1 MERTVR
7 VPAPLGADRI
17 SVFCTQLALI
27 QKAGIGAE
35 EGVSLLESDTGGP
48 LEKELLAQVREKL
61 SKSMP
66 LSEALAETGAF
77 PDYLIRMVEIGQA
90 SGRLEEV
97 LSALSA
103 YYRRES
109 ATRSAIRRAVAYPC
123 LMAVLIALVFLI
135 LMARVLPVFR
145 QVFAGLGMT
154 LSPAASALLRLGSAS
169 QAMATVLSV
178 LLILGAPA
186 VFFLSRSR
194 RGAAL
199 LQKLGRRLPGSGAS
213 GRAVARSRFASAMAL
228 MLSSGLPIDE
238 AMDRTARLLEGSPL
252 EAQLRAAQERM
263 SAGESFP
270 RAVEAAGI
278 LDALSSGLLSAG
290 SRAGATEEAMRELAA
305 RCREEADARLALLL
319 GRFEYALVLILCF
332 SVGFVLLSV
341 MLPLLG
347 AMSAIGA

>member
-1 MERTVR
+1 MERTFR
-7 VPAPLGADRI
+7 TPAPLDADRI
-17 SVFCTQLALI
+17 SVFCAQLALM

-35 EGVSLLESDTGGP
+35 EGVSLLESDAGGP
-48 LEKELLAQVREKL
+48 LEKGLLAQVREKL
-61 SKSMP
+61 SKGMP
-66 LSEALAETGAF
+66 LSEALAETGVF
-77 PDYLIRMVEIGQA
+77 PDYLVRMVEIGQA

-109 ATRSAIRRAVAYPC
+109 ATQSAIRRAVAYPC

-145 QVFAGLGMT
+145 QVFEALGMT
-154 LSPAASALLRLGSAS
+154 FSPVAAAMLRFGSAS
-169 QAMATVLSV
+169 QTAATVLSLLLV
-178 LLILGAPA
+178 LCALVL
-186 VFFLSRSR
+186 FFLYRSR
-194 RGAAL
+194 RGAAVA
-199 LQKLGRRLPGSGAS
+199 QKLGYALFGNAAS
-213 GRAVARSRFASAMAL
+213 GRAVARSRFSSAMAL
-228 MLSSGLPIDE
+228 MLSSGLPLDE

-252 EAQLRAAQERM
+252 EAQLMSAQEKM

-270 RAVEAAGI
+270 RAVEASGI
-278 LDALSSGLLSAG
+278 LDALQSGLLSAG
-290 SRAGATEEAMRELAA
+290 FRAGAAEEAMRELSE
-305 RCREEADARLALLL
+305 RCREEADERLALLL
-319 GRFEYALVLILCF
+319 GRFEYALVLILCV